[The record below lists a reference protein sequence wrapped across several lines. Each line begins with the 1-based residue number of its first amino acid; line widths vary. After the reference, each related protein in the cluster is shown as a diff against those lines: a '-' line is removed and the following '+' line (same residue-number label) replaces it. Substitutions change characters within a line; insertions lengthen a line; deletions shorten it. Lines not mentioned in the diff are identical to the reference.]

1 MRTYKGALVL
11 LFIYLSHFGHAF
23 GFHLFKDTQGRE
35 MEAKITR
42 ISGDDVYIERRD
54 GLSTKVK
61 QSIFCEKDQAYIED
75 WAYNALLESDFLE
88 VRFTTK
94 INDKRKSSNGGI
106 EREEYKIQYNMTL
119 NNTSYSDLAD
129 IRVEYLIL
137 KFEDLL
143 SAPKRSQ
150 GNILRFKGSIAL
162 EQMHQRETVTLT
174 TELIPMLESQ
184 LEPGYIWANGAKRSS
199 KDKLEGIWVKIFVG
213 DKLVREVSKPENMMR
228 KEPWEV

>member
-1 MRTYKGALVL
+1 
-11 LFIYLSHFGHAF
+11 
-23 GFHLFKDTQGRE
+23 
-35 MEAKITR
+35 
-42 ISGDDVYIERRD
+42 
-54 GLSTKVK
+54 
-61 QSIFCEKDQAYIED
+61 
-75 WAYNALLESDFLE
+75 
-88 VRFTTK
+88 
-94 INDKRKSSNGGI
+94 
-106 EREEYKIQYNMTL
+106 MTL

-213 DKLVREVSKPENMMR
+213 NKLVREVSKPENMMR

>member
-1 MRTYKGALVL
+1 VL
-11 LFIYLSHFGHAF
+11 LFFYLSHFGNVY

-42 ISGDDVYIERRD
+42 VSGDDVYIERRD
-54 GLSTKVK
+54 GLSTKAK
-61 QSIFCEKDQAYIED
+61 RSIFCEKDQAYIED

-94 INDKRKSSNGGI
+94 VSDKRKSSTGGI
-106 EREEYKIQYNMTL
+106 EREEFQIQYNITL
-119 NNTSYSDLAD
+119 NNTSYLDLAD

-150 GNILRFKGSIAL
+150 GNILRFKGSIVL

-184 LEPGYIWANGAKRSS
+184 LEPGYIWKNGAKKTS

-213 DKLVREVSKPENMMR
+213 DKLVREVSKPENMIR
-228 KEPWEV
+228 KEPWEI